1 MVAACDTVLLAEGPD
16 LPLVCVPQ
24 ALAQARARPPT
35 SSAGAMAVACPSS
48 GVVMLTRTVLMA
60 VMKKSV
66 VSGHALGVGLFRA
79 MGGGA
84 CGRGV
89 GFRPGTLGWAGPRG
103 RAGSLG

>member
-1 MVAACDTVLLAEGPD
+1 
-16 LPLVCVPQ
+16 
-24 ALAQARARPPT
+24 
-35 SSAGAMAVACPSS
+35 
-48 GVVMLTRTVLMA
+48 MA